1 MTTTP
6 MPFFNLR
13 ENPPTMEF
21 VTAAGM
27 HGGGGLEFVRYEV
40 RGNPPQLVLTALPM
54 LGFDEGKCGSIDTR
68 DAPQAVLLDGF
79 RSLEFEPSAYEE
91 GDSWKSGGS
100 DEFGLPRSVRVRIDG
115 LAGSRT
121 TAESAEW
128 TIPIVANLESED
140 GFRIFSQMFEEG
152 EGITIA
158 GSAAAEDGDESGK
171 KGATPNNDDDE
182 RRRPRRRR
190 GRVRRASGD
199 RARQRGVAL
208 ILTLW
213 AFMVLGVLALDFGR
227 WMREDAMAG
236 ANFAEETQGYYGA
249 YAGMQIALW
258 KARLR
263 LANGSLGTG
272 DDDPTPAA
280 RPLEK
285 TRRRRSWCSRRR
297 EPSTGFRTT

>member
-1 MTTTP
+1 MLEVVLAMSLLAMVTAMIYAAFHLGIRSVEKGQNAVVSAQRARAANDVIRRQLKSMFPYPCVAGGDDDTP

-13 ENPPTMEF
+13 ENPPMMEF

-68 DAPQAVLLDGF
+68 GAPEAVLLDGF
-79 RSLEFEPSAYEE
+79 RSLEFEPRAYEE

-100 DEFGLPRSVRVRIDG
+100 DEFGLPRSVRVKIDG

-171 KGATPNNDDDE
+171 KGATPNTGGDDE
-182 RRRPRRRR
+182 PIE
-190 GRVRRASGD
+190 G
-199 RARQRGVAL
+199 
-208 ILTLW
+208 
-213 AFMVLGVLALDFGR
+213 
-227 WMREDAMAG
+227 ED
-236 ANFAEETQGYYGA
+236 
-249 YAGMQIALW
+249 
-258 KARLR
+258 
-263 LANGSLGTG
+263 
-272 DDDPTPAA
+272 D
-280 RPLEK
+280 
-285 TRRRRSWCSRRR
+285 
-297 EPSTGFRTT
+297 